1 MRQRMTILMRRII
14 NRLHQIL
21 FEAPTELLELNFVI
35 VFLVFGTVPLVNGYS
50 IYRFTLF
57 TLVAKIMTPYEL
69 SIIFYAIGAFAGWIL
84 LFGDVFQR
92 GISSLVICFSLTWF
106 AWLVGSSD
114 KSNFLFPLLMVM
126 SAGSFFL
133 ARRRQVELVAFKAI
147 EFHAEELRAKPTLEV
162 EEIIS
167 LRLLENTIERKR
179 TA

>member
-1 MRQRMTILMRRII
+1 MRRVI
-14 NRLHQIL
+14 NRLHQII
-21 FEAPTELLELNFVI
+21 FETQTELLELNFVI
-35 VFLVFGTVPLVNGYS
+35 VFLVFGTVPLINGYS
-50 IYRFTLF
+50 IYRFALF
-57 TLVAKIMTPYEL
+57 ALVAKMMTPYEL
-69 SIIFYAIGAFAGWIL
+69 SIIFYSIGLFAGWIL

-106 AWLVGSSD
+106 AWLVGSCD
-114 KSNFLFPLLMVM
+114 RGNFLFPLLVLM

-133 ARRRQVELVAFKAI
+133 ARRRQVELVAFKTI
-147 EFHAEELRAKPTLEV
+147 ELHAEELRTKPTLEV